1 MKKKKKKSHTC
12 VVAGGNSLSL
22 EYTLINQ
29 RIVCMRGIINEEQ
42 YKKILVQWNV
52 VVWIFINWKL

>member
-1 MKKKKKKSHTC
+1 MKMKKKKKKKSHTC

-29 RIVCMRGIINEEQ
+29 RIVCMGGIINEEQ
-42 YKKILVQWNV
+42 YKKILVQ
-52 VVWIFINWKL
+52 